1 MSTSL
6 NEGIQM
12 KKVIVASALAVALS
26 GCSSIKWSSGF
37 EYVAPGG
44 TSTDTN
50 PQVAAKTPVAVQ
62 SGDEV
67 KYPAWY
73 TEKQSGDAI
82 YAVASEYSKD
92 FQLAVDKA
100 TMSAKRE
107 LASNFSSHI
116 SAMMKDFTTEMGADS
131 AVVRE
136 LDRTSKLVV
145 NKVNLIGV
153 QRTNFK
159 VQHEN
164 GGYRAYVQLKYSQD
178 ESNKLLMAEI
188 KRNRQLEAQVRGTK
202 AFRELEREIA
212 QPAAQPAAQPGPV
225 DTRPVE

>member
-1 MSTSL
+1 
-6 NEGIQM
+6 M
-12 KKVIVASALAVALS
+12 KKVIIASVLAVALS

-44 TSTDTN
+44 TSTDAKL
-50 PQVAAKTPVAVQ
+50 QAAKVSAIPQ

-82 YAVASEYSKD
+82 YAVASESSKD

-136 LDRTSKLVV
+136 LDRTSKLVI

-164 GGYRAYVQLKYSQD
+164 GGYRAFVQLKYSQD

-188 KRNRQLEAQVRGTK
+188 KRNRQLDAQVRGTK

-212 QPAAQPAAQPGPV
+212 QPTAPAQPGPV

>member
-1 MSTSL
+1 
-6 NEGIQM
+6 M
-12 KKVIVASALAVALS
+12 KKLMMVSAVTLALS

-44 TSTDTN
+44 SGTDTKAAQA
-50 PQVAAKTPVAVQ
+50 PAAKTPQAPQ

-136 LDRTSKLVV
+136 LDRTTKLVV

-159 VQHEN
+159 VQHED

-178 ESNKLLMAEI
+178 ESNKLLMAEL
-188 KRNRQLEAQVRGTK
+188 KRNRQLEAQIRGSR
-202 AFRELEREIA
+202 AFKELEREIA
-212 QPAAQPAAQPGPV
+212 QPQAQPAPVVAQPV

>member
-1 MSTSL
+1 
-6 NEGIQM
+6 M
-12 KKVIVASALAVALS
+12 KKTLVVLPLVAILS
-26 GCSSIKWSSGF
+26 GCSSLKWSSGF
-37 EYVAPGG
+37 EITAPFSGSSDAKTAAPVAPK
-44 TSTDTN
+44 
-50 PQVAAKTPVAVQ
+50 A
-62 SGDEV
+62 GDEV

-82 YAVASEYSKD
+82 YAVASESSKD

-136 LDRTSKLVV
+136 LDRTTKLVI

-159 VQHEN
+159 VQHED

-188 KRNRQLEAQVRGTK
+188 KRNRQLDAQVRGTK

-212 QPAAQPAAQPGPV
+212 QPTAPAQPGPV
-225 DTRPVE
+225 DTRPVQ